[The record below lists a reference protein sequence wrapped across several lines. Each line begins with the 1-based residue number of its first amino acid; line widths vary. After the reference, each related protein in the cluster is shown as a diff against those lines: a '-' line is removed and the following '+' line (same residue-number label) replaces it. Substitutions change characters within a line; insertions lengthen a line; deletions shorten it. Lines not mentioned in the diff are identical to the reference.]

1 MKLFALLGVLAFAL
15 GAGPAAASPTFRS
28 DGPNAE
34 AYGAAEGY
42 PVGRATAGRF
52 PLRFMVGS
60 FSHYDKLLRTRE
72 VPRGGPVSEL
82 RRAEPNLELTY
93 LYDGAPR
100 TLADYV
106 DRNPVTGL
114 LIAKGDTIL
123 FEHYQ
128 YGRTDRH
135 RFVSQSMAKTVT
147 AMLIGIAVAEG
158 KIASIEDRVERY
170 VPGLAGTEYGGTT
183 LRSLLT
189 MSSGVLFR
197 EDYDGT
203 DDMARLGR
211 DLFGPEL
218 PGPISAVR
226 QFNTRAAPADSVF
239 RYASIETEILG
250 LVLHAAVGTPV
261 ADYLSSRI
269 WQPLGA
275 EADAAWAIDRTEQEA
290 TFCCLSA
297 TLRDYARLGLMLAHD
312 GAWNGRQIV
321 PRDWVVEATTAS
333 PERPH
338 LRPGRATPQSFGYG
352 YQVWLPPGPRRT
364 FALIG
369 IHGQSIIVDPTSK
382 LVMVQTAVRP
392 MPTNDP
398 GAREGRAL
406 WAALLEKLGSE

>member
-1 MKLFALLGVLAFAL
+1 MKLFAFFGALALA
-15 GAGPAAASPTFRS
+15 AGPSTAAASPTFRS

-52 PLRFMVGS
+52 PQRFMVGS

-82 RRAEPNLELTY
+82 HRADPDLALTY

-100 TLADYV
+100 TLTDYV

-135 RFVSQSMAKTVT
+135 RFLSQSMAKTVT

-197 EDYDGT
+197 EDYDGA
-203 DDMARLGR
+203 DDIARLGR
-211 DLFGPEL
+211 DLFGPES
-218 PGPISAVR
+218 PGPVSAVR

-239 RYASIETEILG
+239 HYASIETEILG
-250 LVLHAAVGTPV
+250 LVLHGAVGTPV

-275 EADAAWAIDRTEQEA
+275 EADAGWAIDRTEQEA

-321 PRDWVVEATTAS
+321 PRDWVIEATTAS

-338 LRPGRATPQSFGYG
+338 LLPGRATPRSFGYG

-364 FALIG
+364 FALLG
-369 IHGQSIIVDPTSK
+369 IHGQTITVDPTSK

-392 MPTNDP
+392 MPANDP

-406 WAALLEKLGSE
+406 WTALLEKLGSE